1 MNAAA
6 STAAKEQIM
15 SPLFWKAAFA
25 FVALPG
31 MFAFLIP
38 LAGFTDWRAAS
49 VDSTCASCS
58 A

>member
-6 STAAKEQIM
+6 STAAKERIM

-38 LAGFTDWRAAS
+38 LAVFTDWRPFRARAG
-49 VDSTCASCS
+49 AGL
-58 A
+58 AR